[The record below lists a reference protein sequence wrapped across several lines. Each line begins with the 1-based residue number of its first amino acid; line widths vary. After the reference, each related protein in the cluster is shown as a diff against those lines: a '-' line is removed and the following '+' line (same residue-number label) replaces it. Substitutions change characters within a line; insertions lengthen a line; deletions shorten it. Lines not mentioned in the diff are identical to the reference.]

1 MFKTSTVGKTKIQ
14 QLVDDFP
21 TPNTKEI
28 VVMKPYFQRGFGFPS
43 CDFFRGL
50 LDHFKIEL
58 VYLNPNSILQ
68 IAVFV
73 HLCEAFLGIPPHFTL
88 FKYYFFLKYQSS
100 AANHVV
106 RGVACMLARIKTF
119 SIFLSKL
126 PFEASTLSDSTVRTM
141 NQSSLLS
148 WAAFPSLKVHGLKSP
163 LLKKC
168 PKC

>member
-1 MFKTSTVGKTKIQ
+1 VT
-14 QLVDDFP
+14 
-21 TPNTKEI
+21 
-28 VVMKPYFQRGFGFPS
+28 KPYFQRGLGFPS

-126 PFEASTLSDSTVRTM
+126 PFEAGTLSDSTVRTT

-148 WAAFPSLKVHGLKSP
+148 WAAFLSLKVHGLKSP